1 MLLILPQNPVYHG
14 GASPGRAVR
23 RAGAP
28 CLSSR
33 APRGL
38 SSRWWQGSR
47 RDAASWGLVPKWDTV
62 VPAPFHWPRPVK
74 WWTRIPG
81 WGNCVYGSMGEA
93 GSHLA
98 KGEDTRRLFG
108 TLFLPF
114 WKTTVVFHK
123 EVVRNLHFS
132 NLSGSCNFSPLVW
145 WFLKLPNHFWWGGIL
160 GPVLSFQMR
169 SSSIDILLLLI
180 HYL

>member
-1 MLLILPQNPVYHG
+1 MSVILRP
-14 GASPGRAVR
+14 PG
-23 RAGAP
+23 
-28 CLSSR
+28 LE
-33 APRGL
+33 L
-38 SSRWWQGSR
+38 
-47 RDAASWGLVPKWDTV
+47 TV
-62 VPAPFHWPRPVK
+62 VAGLQEGCCVLRPSSQVGH
-74 WWTRIPG
+74 RHPYSIPLAKACKMVNPDSRVG
-81 WGNCVYGSMGEA
+81 KLCLRLHGRSWE
-93 GSHLA
+93 SHLA